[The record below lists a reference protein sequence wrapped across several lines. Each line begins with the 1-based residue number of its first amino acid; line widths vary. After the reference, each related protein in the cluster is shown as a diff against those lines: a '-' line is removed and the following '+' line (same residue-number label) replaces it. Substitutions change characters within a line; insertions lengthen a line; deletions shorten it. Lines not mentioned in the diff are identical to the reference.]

1 MSVEDEKKKKINQS
15 NKSWICNK
23 LFIPEDK
30 KNERSWSCNM
40 KI

>member
-1 MSVEDEKKKKINQS
+1 MKKKKKINQS

-30 KNERSWSCNM
+30 KNERS
-40 KI
+40 

>member
-1 MSVEDEKKKKINQS
+1 MSVEDDKKKINQS

-30 KNERSWSCNM
+30 KNERS
-40 KI
+40 